1 MKISNFGII
10 RAFAIGA
17 LLIGLPAVV
26 HAEPDEGMRHG
37 RFEQHRGM
45 HDGQHFVSHAIHNLI
60 RHAKDLGLSEEQ
72 VAKLKTL
79 STDYKKTSIRDKAE
93 MKLAE
98 VDARTLAHDEKS
110 DLSAVENAMRKAE
123 AARTNLR
130 LDGVKAIRAAR
141 AVLTPE
147 QREQWRSRRGMM
159 HAQSGDSGMYGET
172 EQHIAMMDG
181 AVMP

>member
-1 MKISNFGII
+1 MKVSNFGSI
-10 RAFAIGA
+10 RACAIGA

-130 LDGVKAIRAAR
+130 LDGVKAIRAAK